1 MIERPA
7 ERPSP
12 AEHAGRRGEPADPV
26 GEPLHEIVGRVR
38 EITRANEH
46 LFARLIEGE
55 RRFRGLAKAV
65 WKVQEDE
72 RRRLAREL
80 HDGLGQT
87 LTALTHQ
94 LERLR
99 EKASA
104 KTSDDTGRAV
114 LADITARLADSVEM
128 ARLALNETR
137 ELSRLLR
144 PPVLDDLGLAAAL
157 SWLARTL
164 EQRTGLKVELA
175 LDIETEVESKVGSE
189 IGPEVETA
197 TEGGLPD
204 GFPASGRLDPDLET
218 LVFRLVQEALT
229 NVLRHAAVDRAQVA
243 VRRAGGALE
252 LRVADAGRGFDPAAV
267 LLGGAAG
274 SGLRG
279 MRDRLEL
286 FGGRLEIASAPG
298 QGTLVSAT
306 VPLVSPTG
314 AET

>member
-1 MIERPA
+1 MA
-7 ERPSP
+7 ES
-12 AEHAGRRGEPADPV
+12 DPESRQTA
-26 GEPLHEIVGRVR
+26 EPLGDIVSRVR
-38 EITRANEH
+38 EITRANER

-99 EKASA
+99 EKL
-104 KTSDDTGRAV
+104 DGEIPV
-114 LADITARLADSVEM
+114 ELQARVGDSVEM
-128 ARLALNETR
+128 ARLALHETR

-144 PPVLDDLGLAAAL
+144 PPVLDDLGLGVAL
-157 SWLARTL
+157 GWLARTL
-164 EQRTGLKVELA
+164 EQRTGLRVEL
-175 LDIETEVESKVGSE
+175 EVE
-189 IGPEVETA
+189 
-197 TEGGLPD
+197 GLD
-204 GFPASGRLDPDLET
+204 ERLESDLET

-229 NVLRHAAVDRAQVA
+229 NVLKHAGVDRAKVT
-243 VRRAGGALE
+243 VRRAGESLDFS
-252 LRVADAGRGFDPAAV
+252 VSDAGSGFDPEAI
-267 LLGGAAG
+267 LGSGSTAG

-286 FGGRLEIASAPG
+286 FGGRLDLTSAPG
-298 QGTLVSAT
+298 AGTVLSAA
-306 VPLVSPTG
+306 VPLGEAAAVSG
-314 AET
+314 EGRAG

>member
-1 MIERPA
+1 MTSQI
-7 ERPSP
+7 PSLP
-12 AEHAGRRGEPADPV
+12 PTPSADPM
-26 GEPLHEIVGRVR
+26 HDIVDRVR
-38 EITRANEH
+38 DITRANER

-99 EKASA
+99 EKAGESLTPDLMA
-104 KTSDDTGRAV
+104 HLG
-114 LADITARLADSVEM
+114 DSVEM
-128 ARLALNETR
+128 ARLALNESR

-164 EQRTGLKVELA
+164 EERTGLKVD
-175 LDIETEVESKVGSE
+175 LDLDPLDE
-189 IGPEVETA
+189 
-197 TEGGLPD
+197 
-204 GFPASGRLDPDLET
+204 RLDPDLET

-229 NVLRHAAVDRAQVA
+229 NVLRHAGVRHAQVA
-243 VRRAGGALE
+243 VRRAARALE
-252 LRVADAGRGFDPAAV
+252 LRVADAGSGFDPRDFLAA
-267 LLGGAAG
+267 GGATTG
-274 SGLRG
+274 SGVRG

-286 FGGRLEIASAPG
+286 FGGRLEIVSAPG
-298 QGTLVSAT
+298 RGTLISAV
-306 VPLVSPTG
+306 VPL
-314 AET
+314 AETADQEATA

>member
-1 MIERPA
+1 M
-7 ERPSP
+7 
-12 AEHAGRRGEPADPV
+12 HD
-26 GEPLHEIVGRVR
+26 IVDRVR
-38 EITRANEH
+38 DITRANER

-87 LTALTHQ
+87 LTALTLQ

-99 EKASA
+99 EKL
-104 KTSDDTGRAV
+104 DGAV
-114 LADITARLADSVEM
+114 PPELAARVDDSVEM
-128 ARLALNETR
+128 ARLALNESR

-144 PPVLDDLGLAAAL
+144 PPVLDDLGLGAAL

-175 LDIETEVESKVGSE
+175 LDALDE
-189 IGPEVETA
+189 
-197 TEGGLPD
+197 
-204 GFPASGRLDPDLET
+204 RLDPDLET

-229 NVLRHAAVDRAQVA
+229 NVLRHSGVDRAQVA
-243 VRRAGGALE
+243 VRRSGEILE
-252 LRVADAGRGFDPAAV
+252 LRIADAGRGFDSEAAFDG
-267 LLGGAAG
+267 GGAATG

-286 FGGRLEIASAPG
+286 FGGRLELASAAG
-298 QGTLVSAT
+298 QGTHILAV
-306 VPLVSPTG
+306 VPLSGEAV
-314 AET
+314 

>member
-1 MIERPA
+1 VIERPT
-7 ERPSP
+7 ERPSS
-12 AEHAGRRGEPADPV
+12 AERADPV
-26 GEPLHEIVGRVR
+26 ERAEHRAGPAEPARDPLHDIVGKVR
-38 EITRANEH
+38 EITRANEN

-99 EKASA
+99 EKAA
-104 KTSDDTGRAV
+104 REAGTGGASDRAGRDRET
-114 LADITARLADSVEM
+114 LAEVAARLADSVEM

-144 PPVLDDLGLAAAL
+144 PPVLDDLGLAPAL

-175 LDIETEVESKVGSE
+175 VE
-189 IGPEVETA
+189 IGTGP
-197 TEGGLPD
+197 GRGLAD
-204 GFPASGRLDPDLET
+204 DPAAAGRLDPDLET

-229 NVLRHAAVDRAQVA
+229 NVLRHAGAERAQVA
-243 VRRAGGALE
+243 VRRAGDELQ
-252 LRVADAGRGFDPAAV
+252 LRVADAGRGFDPQAV
-267 LLGGAAG
+267 LQGGAAG

-286 FGGRLEIASAPG
+286 FGGRLEIASAPA
-298 QGTLVSAT
+298 QGTVVTAV
-306 VPLVSPTG
+306 VPLVEPVE
-314 AET
+314 A

>member
-1 MIERPA
+1 MTPV
-7 ERPSP
+7 SP
-12 AEHAGRRGEPADPV
+12 PLPADPM
-26 GEPLHEIVGRVR
+26 HDIIDRVR
-38 EITRANEH
+38 DITRANER

-99 EKASA
+99 EKAGA
-104 KTSDDTGRAV
+104 LPPD
-114 LADITARLADSVEM
+114 LAAHLDDSVEM
-128 ARLALNETR
+128 ARLALNESR

-144 PPVLDDLGLAAAL
+144 PPVLDDLGLPAAL

-164 EQRTGLKVELA
+164 EERTGLKVDLA
-175 LDIETEVESKVGSE
+175 LDPLHE
-189 IGPEVETA
+189 
-197 TEGGLPD
+197 
-204 GFPASGRLDPDLET
+204 RLDPDLET
-218 LVFRLVQEALT
+218 LVFRVIQEALT
-229 NVLRHAAVDRAQVA
+229 NVLRHSGAGRAQVA

-252 LRVADAGRGFDPAAV
+252 LRIEDTGRGFDPQDV
-267 LLGGAAG
+267 LAPGGATTG
-274 SGLRG
+274 SGVRG

-286 FGGRLEIASAPG
+286 FGGRLEIISGPG
-298 QGTLVSAT
+298 RGTLVSAV
-306 VPLVSPTG
+306 VPLSETAEAAETPETG
-314 AET
+314 ATA

>member
-1 MIERPA
+1 M
-7 ERPSP
+7 
-12 AEHAGRRGEPADPV
+12 HD
-26 GEPLHEIVGRVR
+26 IVDRVR
-38 EITRANEH
+38 HITRENER
-46 LFARLIEGE
+46 LFQRLIEGE

-94 LERLR
+94 LERLQQKVG
-99 EKASA
+99 ESV
-104 KTSDDTGRAV
+104 SDD
-114 LADITARLADSVEM
+114 LADSVEM
-128 ARLALNETR
+128 ARLALNESR

-157 SWLARTL
+157 TWLARTL
-164 EQRTGLKVELA
+164 GQRTGLRVELT
-175 LDIETEVESKVGSE
+175 LD
-189 IGPEVETA
+189 
-197 TEGGLPD
+197 GLEE
-204 GFPASGRLDPDLET
+204 RLDPDVET

-229 NVLRHAAVDRAQVA
+229 NVLRHAGVDSAQVA
-243 VRRAGGALE
+243 VARAGGLLE
-252 LRVADAGRGFDPAAV
+252 LRVADGGRGFDPQAA
-267 LLGGAAG
+267 LAGREAAG

-298 QGTLVSAT
+298 QGTLVAAR
-306 VPLVSPTG
+306 VPLL
-314 AET
+314 ETP

>member
-1 MIERPA
+1 MEDSGRPV
-7 ERPSP
+7 
-12 AEHAGRRGEPADPV
+12 EPADPM
-26 GEPLHEIVGRVR
+26 HEIVDRVR
-38 EITRANEH
+38 DITRANER

-65 WKVQEDE
+65 WKVQEE
-72 RRRLAREL
+72 EQRRLAREL

-99 EKASA
+99 EKL
-104 KTSDDTGRAV
+104 DGAV
-114 LADITARLADSVEM
+114 AAELVARCDDSVEM

-175 LDIETEVESKVGSE
+175 IDPLDE
-189 IGPEVETA
+189 
-197 TEGGLPD
+197 
-204 GFPASGRLDPDLET
+204 RLDSDLET
-218 LVFRLVQEALT
+218 LLFRLIQEALT
-229 NVLRHAAVDRAQVA
+229 NILRHAGVDRAQVA
-243 VRRAGGALE
+243 VRRAGESVE
-252 LRVADAGRGFDPAAV
+252 LRVADAGKGFDPRAV
-267 LLGGAAG
+267 LSGGAAG

-286 FGGRLEIASAPG
+286 FGGRLELVSAPG
-298 QGTLVSAT
+298 EGTVLAAV
-306 VPLVSPTG
+306 VPLE
-314 AET
+314 AA

>member
-1 MIERPA
+1 MIE
-7 ERPSP
+7 SKS
-12 AEHAGRRGEPADPV
+12 AGRPQPKAEKTENDPADPM
-26 GEPLHEIVGRVR
+26 HEIVDRVR
-38 EITRANEH
+38 QITSENER

-94 LERLR
+94 LERLQQKLGTEDAR
-99 EKASA
+99 ELGSGLG
-104 KTSDDTGRAV
+104 DAV
-114 LADITARLADSVEM
+114 ETARLA
-128 ARLALNETR
+128 LKETR

-144 PPVLDDLGLAAAL
+144 PPVLDDLGLPAAL

-164 EQRTGLKVELA
+164 EQRTGLHVELT
-175 LDIETEVESKVGSE
+175 LD
-189 IGPEVETA
+189 
-197 TEGGLPD
+197 GLEE
-204 GFPASGRLDPDLET
+204 RLDPEVET

-229 NVLRHAAVDRAQVA
+229 NVLRHADVDRATVE
-243 VRRAGGALE
+243 VSRAAGLLE
-252 LRVADAGRGFDPAAV
+252 LRIADRGQGFDADST
-267 LLGGAAG
+267 LLGREAAAG

-286 FGGRLEIASAPG
+286 FGGRLELSSTAG
-298 QGTLVSAT
+298 QGTLVSAS
-306 VPLVSPTG
+306 VPLLEAP
-314 AET
+314 